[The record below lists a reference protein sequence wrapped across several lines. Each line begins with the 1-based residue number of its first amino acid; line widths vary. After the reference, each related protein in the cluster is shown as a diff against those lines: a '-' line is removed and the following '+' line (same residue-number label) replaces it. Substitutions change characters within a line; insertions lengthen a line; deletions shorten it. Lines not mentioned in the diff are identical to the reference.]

1 MVVIGVYWV
10 WVLGGGTGDGVGF
23 GVGYLGGGFVGY
35 IGFWLLVC
43 GVTGHGAGVGGGG
56 YSG

>member
-1 MVVIGVYWV
+1 MIGVYWV
-10 WVLGGGTGDGVGF
+10 WVLGCGTGDGVGF
-23 GVGYLGGGFVGY
+23 DVGYLGGGFVGY
-35 IGFWLLVC
+35 IGFWLWVC